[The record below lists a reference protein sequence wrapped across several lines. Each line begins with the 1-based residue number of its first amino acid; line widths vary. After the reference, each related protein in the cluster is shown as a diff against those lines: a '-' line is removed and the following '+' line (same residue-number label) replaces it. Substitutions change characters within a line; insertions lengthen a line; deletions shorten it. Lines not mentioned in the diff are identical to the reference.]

1 MLRSPEHRGTDRPLV
16 PGFTVDG
23 PASRDLDD
31 ALWWHDGTLYV
42 TIADV
47 ADLVPAGGTIDL
59 EARARVVTRYR
70 REGNEPMLPRRLAE
84 GDLSLLPG
92 RPRPAVTFAIALST
106 DLQLTSLNIFRSL
119 LENRGR
125 LSYAQADRVI
135 AGSADSP
142 CRGPLLACHELAGRL
157 IARRRDAGAL
167 AIYDLR
173 RGWRT
178 TEDGT
183 LVPLTAANSHR
194 SNILIQEAMILANT
208 ALAAHAASAGLP
220 ILYRNH
226 AASPGDPDRDTALAR
241 IQDAVAGRDGGL
253 LAALRGSQPVVY
265 GRARYGTAPEGHHAL
280 NLPCY
285 AHWTSPIRR
294 YSDLL
299 NHQVLAAHLD
309 GESPPH
315 DVMALAEIAG
325 RIHEVTDAIRDARIA
340 RMKEDHKQEME
351 TLAAG
356 DAPALASLAPDDFF
370 KALGLALAGGL
381 LTPLLVDEVAAR
393 AQGDRL
399 GAREIA
405 LLLLAPARSEA
416 GQSALLDRALGL
428 ALAFLAERRPE
439 HAVSVLNTAS
449 QMGGLGTPSF
459 EESGTSSTFRC
470 VARVEVPGT
479 GVSRTGEGSARTK
492 RGAKQ
497 MASVRLLA
505 AVAGRS
511 PAPEPA
517 PAPKEASPE
526 PPARV
531 LAPEPGGNPVGSLNE
546 WTMARR
552 EPPPSYEFTSLGP
565 HHAPEFRC
573 LARGSGREAFGTGPT
588 KQAAKAEAAR
598 TLHALLAGQGPG
610 EGAPRSS

>member
-1 MLRSPEHRGTDRPLV
+1 
-16 PGFTVDG
+16 
-23 PASRDLDD
+23 
-31 ALWWHDGTLYV
+31 
-42 TIADV
+42 
-47 ADLVPAGGTIDL
+47 
-59 EARARVVTRYR
+59 
-70 REGNEPMLPRRLAE
+70 MLPRRLAE

-106 DLQLTSLNIFRSL
+106 DFQITSLDIFRSL

-194 SNILIQEAMILANT
+194 SNILVQEAMILANT
-208 ALAAHAASAGLP
+208 ALAAHAVRVGLP

-253 LAALRGSQPVVY
+253 LAALRGSQPVVH
-265 GRARYGTAPEGHHAL
+265 GRARYAAAPEGHHAL

-294 YSDLL
+294 YADLL

-340 RMKEDHKQEME
+340 RMKDDHKREME

-356 DAPALASLAPDDFF
+356 DAPVLASLAPDDFF

-381 LTPLLVDEVAAR
+381 LTPLLVDELAALRPWRPPGAGRSHCSCWPRPGRKEGNRPCWIAPWASRWPSWPNAAPSTPSACSTPLPRWAASGRRPSRSRGPPPFSAASPGSKCPAR
-393 AQGDRL
+393 ASAGRARAPPGPRRAPGRWPPSGSWPPLPGGARTPSRHRPPWRGARSLPRDSRRQSRGGIPWGRSTSGPWLAGSPRPPTSSPRWGLPTPRSFAAWSEGSAGKPSAPAPPSRPPRPRPPDPFKPRLPARDREKGLLAHPELLRHRRGRVHAGVGKRL
-399 GAREIA
+399 GAIDS
-405 LLLLAPARSEA
+405 LPVLMS
-416 GQSALLDRALGL
+416 LLDGKQLIRQ
-428 ALAFLAERRPE
+428 PE
-439 HAVSVLNTAS
+439 V
-449 QMGGLGTPSF
+449 
-459 EESGTSSTFRC
+459 
-470 VARVEVPGT
+470 
-479 GVSRTGEGSARTK
+479 
-492 RGAKQ
+492 
-497 MASVRLLA
+497 
-505 AVAGRS
+505 
-511 PAPEPA
+511 
-517 PAPKEASPE
+517 
-526 PPARV
+526 
-531 LAPEPGGNPVGSLNE
+531 
-546 WTMARR
+546 
-552 EPPPSYEFTSLGP
+552 
-565 HHAPEFRC
+565 
-573 LARGSGREAFGTGPT
+573 
-588 KQAAKAEAAR
+588 
-598 TLHALLAGQGPG
+598 
-610 EGAPRSS
+610 